1 MEINAP
7 LIELVDVRKIY
18 GHGMDVAIEVLHG
31 ISLSIHTGEFVSI
44 MGASGS
50 GKSTLMN
57 IIGCLDRP
65 NSGHY
70 RFAGKDV
77 AELDQNQLAEL
88 RRKAFGFIFQSY
100 NLIATATATEN
111 VEIPAIYAG
120 VPTQER
126 RERAELLLGSL
137 GLDDRLTHRPNQL
150 SGGQQQRVSI
160 ARALMNGGRIILAD
174 EPTGALDSHS
184 GAEVLSLLHELSARG
199 HTILLITHDLNI
211 ARHANRLIE
220 LKDGMIIKDS
230 MLDKDKAPVLSPAFN
245 GETSNEEDGASLIIE
260 LGASVNMALR
270 ALRVNLFRTILTLLG
285 IMIGVAAVIAML
297 AIGQGAK
304 KSVLDRISAM
314 GTNLLLIRPGAP
326 NLRGPGSDPT
336 VTSLVPADADA
347 ISALR
352 NVLTAVPEANGSIT
366 ARFGNNDVQ
375 TQITGTTTGYTLTR
389 NWPLAQGTFFNHDDE
404 ISYATVA
411 VLGQTVRKNLF
422 GARVDAIGK
431 YVLLN
436 NVPFLVIGVLDV
448 KGATPWGND
457 ADDVVIIPLSTGSLR
472 MFGYSFLR
480 AITVAVKD
488 VGAIDDTQDDITALL
503 KNRHGKEDFQ
513 VRNQAALLEMVSQTQ
528 NTLTLLLGSI
538 AAISLLVGGIGVMNI
553 MLVTVTERTREIG
566 IRMATGARMRDIL
579 LQFLTEATV
588 VSAVGGVIG
597 VMAGIAAGNIIHHF
611 DMPVSF
617 SPAPVIL
624 AFGCAVITGL
634 IFGFAPALKAA
645 RLDPVVALA
654 SE

>member
-1 MEINAP
+1 MEKKAP
-7 LIELVDVRKIY
+7 LIELVDVKKTY
-18 GHGMDVAIEVLHG
+18 GTGDGVAIEVLHG
-31 ISLSIHTGEFVSI
+31 ISLTIHEGEFVSI

-57 IIGCLDRP
+57 IIGCLDHP
-65 NSGHY
+65 DNGQY

-77 AELDQNQLAEL
+77 AELDQNQLAAL
-88 RRKAFGFIFQSY
+88 RREAFGFIFQNY

-120 VPTQER
+120 VPAQER

-137 GLDDRLTHRPNQL
+137 GLSDRLMHRPNQL

-160 ARALMNGGRIILAD
+160 ARALMNGGQIILAD
-174 EPTGALDSHS
+174 EPTGALDSHT
-184 GAEVLSLLHELSARG
+184 GAEVISLLHELSAKG

-211 ARHANRLIE
+211 ARNANRLIE
-220 LKDGMIIKDS
+220 LKDGMVVNDS
-230 MLDKDKAPVLSPAFN
+230 MLEKEGAPVLSPAFN
-245 GETSNEEDGASLIIE
+245 GAPLHDNDADSLTAE
-260 LGASVNMALR
+260 LGASVNMAIR
-270 ALRVNLFRTILTLLG
+270 ALFVNFFRTTLTLLG
-285 IMIGVAAVIAML
+285 IMIGVAAMIAML
-297 AIGQGAK
+297 AIGEGAK
-304 KSVLDRISAM
+304 KSVLERISSM

-326 NLRGPGSDPT
+326 NARGPGTDPT

-347 ISALR
+347 ISELP
-352 NVLTAVPEANGSIT
+352 NVLTAVPEATGSIT

-375 TQITGTTTGYTLTR
+375 TQVTATTTDYTIAR
-389 NWPLAQGTFFNHDDE
+389 NWNVVEGAFFNREDE

-411 VLGQTVRKNLF
+411 ILGQTVKKNLF
-422 GARVDAIGK
+422 GNRIDPVGK

-436 NVPFLVIGVLDV
+436 NVPFLVVGVLEV
-448 KGATPWGND
+448 KGATQWGSD
-457 ADDVVIIPLSTGSLR
+457 ADDVVVVPLPAGSLR
-472 MFGYSFLR
+472 ILGYTFLR
-480 AITVAVKD
+480 TITVAVKD
-488 VGAIDDTQDDITALL
+488 VGGIDATQEDITALL
-503 KNRHGKEDFQ
+503 NKRHGKEDFQ

-566 IRMATGARMRDIL
+566 IRLATGARMRDIL
-579 LQFLTEATV
+579 HQFLTEAMV
-588 VSAVGGVIG
+588 MSAVGGSIG
-597 VMAGIAAGNIIHHF
+597 VMAGLATGKIISNF

-617 SPAPVIL
+617 SVTPVLL
-624 AFGCAVITGL
+624 AFSCAMITGL